1 MDKVGIT
8 IDKVDFL
15 FYLQIKYGLAYK
27 EIKLKIKQQQK
38 S

>member
-1 MDKVGIT
+1 MNQAGII

-15 FYLQIKYGLAYK
+15 FYLQFKYGLAYQ

>member
-1 MDKVGIT
+1 MGKVGIT

-15 FYLQIKYGLAYK
+15 FYLQIKYGLAYQ
-27 EIKLKIKQQQK
+27 ERKLKKQQQK